1 MEFPTG
7 TFEQVGGHWNV
18 EFREDGTGT
27 WFSKRTGE
35 DADFV
40 YGVTGNLYSEM
51 KLSFPIGR
59 PVPGTYYW
67 TYDGEFLTFQLCSK
81 ELNKIRWAY
90 LHGQTYRLVEE
101 AEPISTTNTIEFPT
115 GIFSNENGLWF
126 FEFDEDGT
134 WRFFESNL
142 EEPVRSGKYATS
154 GDCYTE
160 LTHDDPD
167 LPQVPVTYFWT
178 YDGQKLTFEL
188 WGEDVIEQRMS
199 IYDGQTYTK
208 VNE

>member
-1 MEFPTG
+1 M
-7 TFEQVGGHWNV
+7 
-18 EFREDGTGT
+18 
-27 WFSKRTGE
+27 
-35 DADFV
+35 
-40 YGVTGNLYSEM
+40 
-51 KLSFPIGR
+51 
-59 PVPGTYYW
+59 
-67 TYDGEFLTFQLCSK
+67 
-81 ELNKIRWAY
+81 
-90 LHGQTYRLVEE
+90 
-101 AEPISTTNTIEFPT
+101 
-115 GIFSNENGLWF
+115 
-126 FEFDEDGT
+126 
-134 WRFFESNL
+134 
-142 EEPVRSGKYATS
+142 RSGKYATS